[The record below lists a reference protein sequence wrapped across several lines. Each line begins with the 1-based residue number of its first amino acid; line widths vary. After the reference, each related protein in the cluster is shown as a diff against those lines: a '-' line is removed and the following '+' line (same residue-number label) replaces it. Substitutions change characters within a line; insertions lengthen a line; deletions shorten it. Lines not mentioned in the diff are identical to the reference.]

1 MTQNDKRRRRDAAR
15 KAEALA
21 AKHEQ
26 DCRDAARRGEVNGRA
41 EGFQSGA
48 KFACSLVL
56 DAAGRLFKE
65 GKDSDANAVREVHR
79 AIAGDAK
86 NTEHRA

>member
-1 MTQNDKRRRRDAAR
+1 MTKNDKRRRRDAAR
-15 KAEALA
+15 KAEVLA

-26 DCRDAARRGEVNGRA
+26 DCRDAAHRGQVKGDA
-41 EGFQSGA
+41 EGFRAGA
-48 KFACSLVL
+48 KFICSLVL

-79 AIAGDAK
+79 AIAGDTK
-86 NTEHRA
+86 NTEQRA

>member
-15 KAEALA
+15 KAGVLA

-26 DCRDAARRGEVNGRA
+26 NCQDAARHGQAKGHA

-79 AIAGDAK
+79 AIAP
-86 NTEHRA
+86 RA